1 MEYNYDEKQL
11 RIQQQFYDDRG
22 KWKWN
27 DTWATILALNPD
39 IMSAYSTMSSLA
51 HKKGNSLPQGE
62 GTDLR
67 GH

>member
-27 DTWATILALNPD
+27 DTWATMPRRPAGPGTPIL
-39 IMSAYSTMSSLA
+39 
-51 HKKGNSLPQGE
+51 
-62 GTDLR
+62 
-67 GH
+67 